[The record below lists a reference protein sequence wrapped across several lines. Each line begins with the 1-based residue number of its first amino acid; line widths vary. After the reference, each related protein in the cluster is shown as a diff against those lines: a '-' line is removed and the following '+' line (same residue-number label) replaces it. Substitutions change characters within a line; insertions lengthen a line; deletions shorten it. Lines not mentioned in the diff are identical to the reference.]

1 MLIIRYLTFIVRRL
15 ALLAFVLAGLS
26 VITFVLARI
35 VPSDPAATYLGPH
48 ARPEQVEAIRAKLGL
63 DRPLFLQYAYYIRD
77 IAHGDLGTSISTHQP
92 VLKSVLEFLP
102 ASLELM
108 CAAMLIAIVVGVA
121 LGTMSAR
128 REGSLV
134 DHMGRLLSLCGVSL
148 PAFWLGLLLQIVFFR
163 SLGILPLG
171 GRLDT
176 IMELMRPVPRVTG
189 FMLIDALVSANW
201 PAWLDAAAHMVLPA
215 LTLAAYSTGI
225 IARMT
230 RASMLDVVREDYIT
244 AARAQGIPEGRV
256 YASSALKNAL
266 GPTLTTAGLAFA
278 SMLTGTFYI
287 ETIFYWP
294 GLGTYTANAILSL
307 DYPVIM
313 GVTLIGA
320 MFYVLVNLVVDIIIS
335 LIDPRIGI

>member
-1 MLIIRYLTFIVRRL
+1 VAFIARRL
-15 ALLAFVLAGLS
+15 ALLLFVLAGLS
-26 VITFVLARI
+26 VITFFLARV
-35 VPSDPAATYLGPH
+35 VPSDPAATFLGPK
-48 ARPEQVEAIRAKLGL
+48 ARPEQVVMIRAKLGL
-63 DRPLFLQYAYYIRD
+63 DRPLIVQYAFYIRD
-77 IAHGDLGTSISTHQP
+77 LARGDLGTSISTHRP
-92 VLKSVLEFLP
+92 VAKSVLELLP

-108 CAAMLIAIVVGVA
+108 CAAMSFALVAGIA
-121 LGTMSAR
+121 LGAFSAR
-128 REGSLV
+128 REGTLL
-134 DHMGRLLSLCGVSL
+134 DHAGRLISIGGVSL

-163 SLGILPLG
+163 RLGILPLG
-171 GRLDT
+171 GRIDT
-176 IMELMRPVPRVTG
+176 VVGLLHPVRPISG
-189 FMLIDALVSANW
+189 FMLVDTLLTGNWQAFGSA
-201 PAWLDAAAHMVLPA
+201 ASHIVLPA

-230 RASMLDVVREDYIT
+230 RASMLDVVREDFIT
-244 AARAQGIPEGRV
+244 AARAQGLREGRV

-294 GLGTYTANAILSL
+294 GLGTYTANAILNL

-320 MFYVLVNLVVDIIIS
+320 MFYVLVNLVVDIVIS
-335 LIDPRIGI
+335 LIDPRIHI